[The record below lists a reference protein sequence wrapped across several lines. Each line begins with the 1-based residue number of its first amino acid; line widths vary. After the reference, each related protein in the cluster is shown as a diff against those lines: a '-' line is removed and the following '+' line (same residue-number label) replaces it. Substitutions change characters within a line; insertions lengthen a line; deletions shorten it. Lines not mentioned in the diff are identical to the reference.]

1 MEPGSLGERNSSVA
15 HSNHHLSTTTTNG
28 GGGCG
33 SGSVVG
39 AAAGAAAHPGGC
51 GVRNQSHND
60 NNNGNTPRSVEAV
73 LGRLQEVLAGDLS
86 LQHALVDIACGLP
99 SKEAREALVALVHV
113 LHQKRKAHPLLK
125 ELISIDLGICGI
137 YTTLPPRCQFVGF
150 DRCGRRHNYRDTFGG
165 GGG

>member
-1 MEPGSLGERNSSVA
+1 LIERESKATNGVWRAMEPGSLGEWNNSIA
-15 HSNHHLSTTTTNG
+15 HSYHHPSTTAPTTTNC
-28 GGGCG
+28 GGGCR
-33 SGSVVG
+33 VVET
-39 AAAGAAAHPGGC
+39 AAAAAHHNQVGWS
-51 GVRNQSHND
+51 RNQSHND
-60 NNNGNTPRSVEAV
+60 DSSNNGSGPLRSVEGV

-137 YTTLPPRCQFVGF
+137 CNPPPLLMCWF
-150 DRCGRRHNYRDTFGG
+150 
-165 GGG
+165 